1 MEEPSFYVR
10 ELAYIPE
17 LQEKFSVLDIK
28 STELIF
34 EWLQTRFNLPWG
46 QIDWSRVSN
55 SKSVEVKSW
64 TCSQIGDYILSVQPP
79 SKNDNWIVIWSDSD
93 VAITLHLSLIC
104 RFIGELWYP
113 GKSDVWMISPNKNFC
128 IELTHES
135 VLSYSLLS

>member
-1 MEEPSFYVR
+1 MR

-17 LQEKFSVLDIK
+17 LQKNFSALDIK
-28 STELIF
+28 STKLMF

-64 TCSQIGDYILSVQPP
+64 TFSQIGDYILSVQPP
-79 SKNDNWIVIWSDSD
+79 NKNDNWIVIWFDSD

-104 RFIGELWYP
+104 RFIRELWYP
-113 GKSDVWMISPNKNFC
+113 GKSDVWIISQNLIPF
-128 IELTHES
+128 L
-135 VLSYSLLS
+135 VFL